1 MEKRVKKRGW
11 SRGRWT
17 GMNKT
22 HGKRYLLPQQFRNM
36 PSKIKTERKRYI
48 AFKITAPRVIS
59 RKELIS
65 TIREKVKNN
74 ESWVK
79 IKPWLTIFEDNEG
92 ILRCVHTNKDEAVK
106 LLTSIKIVGKEK
118 MPVSVETLGTS
129 GTIKQAKRKYLS
141 LRN

>member
-1 MEKRVKKRGW
+1 
-11 SRGRWT
+11 
-17 GMNKT
+17 
-22 HGKRYLLPQQFRNM
+22 M
-36 PSKIKTERKRYI
+36 PSKIKADRKRYI
-48 AFKITAPRVIS
+48 AFKVHSS
-59 RKELIS
+59 RNLSRNELIS
-65 TIREKVKNN
+65 AIREKVINN

-92 ILRCVHTNKDEAVK
+92 ILRCVHINKDEAIK

-118 MPVSVETLGTS
+118 MPVRVETLGTS

>member
-1 MEKRVKKRGW
+1 MEEGVEGGFIKIPWKSLFTTSTIQK
-11 SRGRWT
+11 
-17 GMNKT
+17 
-22 HGKRYLLPQQFRNM
+22 YM
-36 PSKIKTERKRYI
+36 PSKIKTDRKRYI

-65 TIREKVKNN
+65 TIREKVKSN
-74 ESWVK
+74 ESWGK
-79 IKPWLTIFEDNEG
+79 MKPWLTIFEDNEG

-118 MPVSVETLGTS
+118 MPVRVETLGTS
-129 GTIKQAKRKYLS
+129 GTIKQAKRKYLN